1 MSLSGAITGWNSQWI
16 KRIECPRGKIYC
28 REKLP
33 LAFDPNFAAAFSFV
47 CQVESSYT
55 GLMQGAEPG
64 TGAVREPQLSGNLL
78 YAGELDEAGRALVFQ
93 QHYVEFRRRWQVG
106 DCRRSVKS
114 ALFD

>member
-1 MSLSGAITGWNSQWI
+1 LSGAITGWNSQWI

-64 TGAVREPQLSGNLL
+64 TGAVREPQLGGNLL
-78 YAGELDEAGRALVFQ
+78 YAGELDEADPK
-93 QHYVEFRRRWQVG
+93 E
-106 DCRRSVKS
+106 
-114 ALFD
+114 